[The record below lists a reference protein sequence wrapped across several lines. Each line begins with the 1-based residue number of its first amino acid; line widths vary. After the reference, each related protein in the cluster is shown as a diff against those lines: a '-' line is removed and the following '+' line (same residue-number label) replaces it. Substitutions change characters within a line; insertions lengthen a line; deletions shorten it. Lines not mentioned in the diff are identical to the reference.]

1 MEFTN
6 PSILELVIFE
16 DFAKYPH
23 SSFIDLPLPPF
34 PWDTGAFW
42 FMPSKEEEQLR
53 LPHSF
58 LREISKLN
66 YNSNIQFIKVKQ

>member
-23 SSFIDLPLPPF
+23 SSFTDLPLPPF

-53 LPHSF
+53 
-58 LREISKLN
+58 
-66 YNSNIQFIKVKQ
+66 